1 MPSDVRIL
9 ITGVN
14 GSVAFPVAS
23 ALAQHNDVWG
33 LARFTDPTS
42 RHRVES
48 AGIHAVAADIS
59 APGALDELPEFD
71 YVLHLAYYRGGMG
84 DFEEAMRI
92 NAEGTGLL
100 LTRFRSARA
109 VLVMSSNVI
118 YPPHD
123 DPWHAH
129 REDEPIGGMIP
140 FWSPTSPTAKV
151 AEEAVARS
159 YARTLDLPVV
169 ITRLNSVY
177 GPSGD
182 LQAVMNMDAVVE
194 GRPVSARWD
203 PHPHAPIHVDD
214 IVGQLD
220 AMLDAASTPATIVN
234 WAGDDQVTIQ
244 QWSQM
249 AAEWAGTTA
258 NVVVNAVPGTTRNNL
273 ADTTKR
279 MSITGPCGVRFE
291 SGFRAIFE
299 QRHGPVRAGS
309 DTAFE

>member
-1 MPSDVRIL
+1 VPSDKRIL
-9 ITGVN
+9 VTGVN
-14 GSVAFPVAS
+14 GSVALPVAT
-23 ALAQHNDVWG
+23 ALARDNEVWG
-33 LARFTDPTS
+33 LARFSDPSS
-42 RHRVES
+42 RERVEL
-48 AGIHAVAADIS
+48 AGIHAVAADI
-59 APGALDELPEFD
+59 AAAGALAALPEFD
-71 YVLHLAYYRGGMG
+71 YVLHLAYYRGGMA
-84 DFEEAMRI
+84 DFDEAMRI
-92 NAEGTGLL
+92 NAEGTALL
-100 LTRFRSARA
+100 LTRFRRAKA

-177 GPSGD
+177 GPYGD
-182 LQAVMNMDAVVE
+182 LQAIMHMDAVVE
-194 GRPVSARWD
+194 GRPVQARWD

-220 AMLDAASTPATIVN
+220 AMLDAASAPATIVN

-244 QWSQM
+244 QWSAM
-249 AAEWAGTTA
+249 AAEMAGTTA

-279 MSITGPCGVRFE
+279 LSITGPCAVRFE
-291 SGFRAIFE
+291 PAFRAIFAE
-299 QRHGPVRAGS
+299 RHGERAAAPRPR
-309 DTAFE
+309 T

>member
-1 MPSDVRIL
+1 MPVDKRIL
-9 ITGVN
+9 VTGVN
-14 GSVAFPVAS
+14 GSVALPVAT
-23 ALAQHNDVWG
+23 ALARDNDVWG
-33 LARFTDPTS
+33 LARFSDPAS
-42 RHRVES
+42 RNRVES
-48 AGIHAVAADIS
+48 AGIRAVAADIA
-59 APGALDELPEFD
+59 APGSLDDLPGFD
-71 YVLHLAYYRGGMG
+71 YVLHLAYYRGGMS
-84 DFEEAMRI
+84 DFDEAMRV
-92 NAEGTGLL
+92 NAEGTALL
-100 LTRFRSARA
+100 LTRFPTSRA

-177 GPSGD
+177 GPHGD
-182 LQAVMNMDAVVE
+182 LMPIMHMDAVVE
-194 GRPVSARWD
+194 GRPVQARWD

-220 AMLDAASTPATIVN
+220 AMLDAASVPATIVN

-244 QWSQM
+244 QWSAM
-249 AAEWAGTTA
+249 AAEMAGTTA
-258 NVVVNAVPGTTRNNL
+258 KVVVNAVPGTTRNNL

-279 MSITGPCGVRFE
+279 MAITGPCAVRFE
-291 SGFRAIFE
+291 PAFRDIFAE
-299 QRHGPVRAGS
+299 RHGDRVSASNPR
-309 DTAFE
+309 T